1 MSQNLLLGDAA
12 EIVAECSDRHI
23 QSVIEDMQEQL
34 KIAAELRKQ
43 VMSLNPNWPEIG
55 LGRLAQMQAIANRM
69 SKVGN

>member
-12 EIVAECSDRHI
+12 KIVAECSDRHI

-43 VMSLNPNWPEIG
+43 LLSLDPVRYEVSARTLHSLQSIAK
-55 LGRLAQMQAIANRM
+55 RLN
-69 SKVGN
+69 KVGN